1 MKKDIFHIC
10 SCNGQKFTSDEWCD
24 YCHHHSSSEIVFTF
38 KEYGFNM
45 NDCCMNARNVVDWKN
60 KFCRINITV
69 AQSPC
74 GRWSYGHNFVAC
86 TSGSSARARFVR
98 ENEGF
103 EIENQAICA
112 ALDSAEK
119 FINSEIKYNSYSM
132 NGKDDDGESD
142 AQKAFSALPYLKAGL
157 EEIAKLKKIHDVRQ
171 LSLFDF
177 L

>member
-1 MKKDIFHIC
+1 MNKEIFHTC
-10 SCNGQKFTSDEWCD
+10 RCTGQQFTSDEWCD
-24 YCHHHSSSEIVFTF
+24 YCHGHSSSEIVFTF
-38 KEYGFNM
+38 KEYGFNI

-74 GRWSYGHNFVAC
+74 GRWSYGHDFMAY
-86 TSGSSARARFVR
+86 TGGSSALARFVR
-98 ENEGF
+98 EDEGY

-119 FINSEIKYNSYSM
+119 FINSEIKYHSYCPTEE
-132 NGKDDDGESD
+132 DDEEND
-142 AQKAFSALPYLKAGL
+142 AKKAFSALPYLKAGL
-157 EEIAKLKKIHDVRQ
+157 EEIAKLRKLHDTRQ